1 MRVICGVLRR
11 RAELSIT
18 SASLLHHSELVLAVS
33 PRCPRALYS
42 LLELPLLPLP
52 LQSLSWDRSWGLGL
66 GYGGPVLPSLPDSA
80 FGDTLCLFNPS
91 WFLLRAGSTAGLRHG
106 FPRAPQGMRML
117 CKPPPE
123 PGFAV
128 CALSPGKGQL
138 PDWGKSWFPHLAPF
152 PLSWTTLWSVQQS
165 PGTARTPGM
174 GWGTSLLV
182 DENPPCGW
190 FIPTAQ
196 VFW

>member
-1 MRVICGVLRR
+1 MRVICGVLRL

-18 SASLLHHSELVLAVS
+18 SPSLLHHSELVLAVS

-80 FGDTLCLFNPS
+80 FGDPLCLFNPS

-128 CALSPGKGQL
+128 CALSPGKVLVPTPCPL
-138 PDWGKSWFPHLAPF
+138 P
-152 PLSWTTLWSVQQS
+152 
-165 PGTARTPGM
+165 
-174 GWGTSLLV
+174 SLLDHPLV
-182 DENPPCGW
+182 SAAKPRHRQDPRDGLGDIT
-190 FIPTAQ
+190 FGG
-196 VFW
+196 